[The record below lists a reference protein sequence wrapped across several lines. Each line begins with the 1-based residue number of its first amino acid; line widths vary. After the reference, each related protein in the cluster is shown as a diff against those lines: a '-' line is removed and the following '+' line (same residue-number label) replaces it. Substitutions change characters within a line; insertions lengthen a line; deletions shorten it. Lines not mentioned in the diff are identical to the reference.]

1 MTLAGC
7 RKLRS
12 IGVEVEGHWPRFD
25 PDGDHQDRPE
35 MFKFDGSVH
44 ATRDDEYSGEIAS
57 PVFAGDHALAD
68 LRLWIKDAHPARV
81 DHRCGL
87 HFHVGMEDPIWH
99 RLCYGFSLNARVAES
114 MLAVSGLHPTTRRW
128 LVERVARGSSTP
140 TGSQWCRIRSL
151 WDEYSESIH
160 DDRYRRINPCSYD
173 TWGTLEIRLA
183 PMVRDAGESEAMIL
197 AGMHAVDRWI
207 AGGGTPASA
216 TVTAPPIKGGIHR
229 LGGSRPTRTATGSGT
244 LQIRTHGDLDDDDR

>member
-1 MTLAGC
+1 M
-7 RKLRS
+7 LRHKFALELQL
-12 IGVEVEGHWPRFD
+12 VVVKPALLLPRYGIRRND
-25 PDGDHQDRPE
+25 L
-35 MFKFDGSVH
+35 GSSVSVPRGTC
-44 ATRDDEYSGEIAS
+44 AVTE
-57 PVFAGDHALAD
+57 ALRHTAV
-68 LRLWIKDAHPARV
+68 KHRV
-81 DHRCGL
+81 SRRMIVSSCGAQPQSRN
-87 HFHVGMEDPIWH
+87 GK
-99 RLCYGFSLNARVAES
+99 G
-114 MLAVSGLHPTTRRW
+114 TTRGGTSP
-128 LVERVARGSSTP
+128 LSSRVARGASTP

-183 PMVRDAGESEAMIL
+183 PMGRDAGESEAMIL